1 MTKQKAAG
9 RRKKDNT
16 SILQLKITLKSIA
29 PPVWRRLQ
37 VPGETTLGE
46 LHQMIQAAMGWYSAH
61 LHCFTIDGVEYSLP
75 DFELGCEDERRVRL
89 DQVVTGVPS
98 RFRYVYDFGDNWDHD
113 IRVEKSLAPEKGVT
127 YPRCVKG
134 KRACPPED
142 CGGPWGYAEL
152 LEILSNPQDEEY
164 EERMGWLDDE
174 FDPEE
179 FHIDI
184 VNQRLKRYKNIG
196 HLPF

>member
-37 VPGETTLGE
+37 VPGKTTLGE
-46 LHQMIQAAMGWYSAH
+46 LHQMIQAAMGWYSEH
-61 LHCFTIDGVEYSLP
+61 LHCFIIDGAEYSLP
-75 DFELGCEDERRVRL
+75 DFGLGCEDERRVRL

-113 IRVEKSLAPEKGVT
+113 IRVEKILEPEKGVT

-142 CGGPWGYAEL
+142 CGGPWGYADL

-164 EERMGWLDDE
+164 EERMEWLGDE

-179 FHIDI
+179 FHLDI
-184 VNQRLKRYKNIG
+184 VNQRLKRYKDLG